1 MNDIKN
7 IKQGFLGES
16 IVRQLLKDCKQQFGQ
31 IDLISYD
38 KVKSK
43 IYMYEIKCQDR
54 FKSPPFDGHG
64 LPPYQFDFRLKIAT
78 LTGMIPFFIIIE
90 PQVDL
95 KGEQLMFYQNMFI
108 LDRLSN
114 DKKFITGGD
123 KKAVA
128 IQLGRILIKEVTPDD
143 KGEAEILLAYDLIAE
158 PTKPEPPVINIFL
171 IITNII

>member
-38 KVKSK
+38 KIKSK

-123 KKAVA
+123 KKRLIFHIDSFSTMKIKN
-128 IQLGRILIKEVTPDD
+128 IQNERK
-143 KGEAEILLAYDLIAE
+143 
-158 PTKPEPPVINIFL
+158 
-171 IITNII
+171 